1 MKQYKPELLS
11 EEHKK
16 TIKEKT
22 GLKKIYTRC
31 FQCGDHLKK
40 VYRCSRC
47 NLATYCGTPCQSE
60 HWKVHKKGCHNK
72 QKKAKE
78 TAEEETAT
86 GGKKVEEKTATEE
99 KKTGKGNRRVTKSEK

>member
-1 MKQYKPELLS
+1 
-11 EEHKK
+11 
-16 TIKEKT
+16 
-22 GLKKIYTRC
+22 
-31 FQCGDHLKK
+31 
-40 VYRCSRC
+40 
-47 NLATYCGTPCQSE
+47 
-60 HWKVHKKGCHNK
+60 VHKKGCRNK